1 MTAPKLS
8 EPLLEHLPRRRNA
21 DSELSIEY
29 SNECYCGNTINAGSV
44 NQPSS
49 DILVNGC
56 SMLCGGNVSE
66 YCGGPDRL
74 DMYQLDGSL
83 PLPTSTTSTPG
94 TSPTPTPGAPSV
106 VPSAGGFSYIGCY
119 TDSTANRALTGLT
132 NPVAGATLT
141 IELCAAACAQFTY
154 FGVEYSAE
162 CYCGDALLGGS
173 ALATGGNDPTQN
185 LCDMT
190 CDGNTSEYCGG
201 PNRLNTYQ
209 YNASLASA
217 SSAVPTVTN
226 SATLAVSSIASAS
239 STSSSTPAPTP
250 TGPITVQKGVGFSY
264 LGCYSDSVNSRA
276 LSGLINPG
284 VASQNDVEQCASECS
299 AFTYFGVEYGAECY
313 CGSAING
320 GSALVAGSTPDV
332 TGCNMVC
339 SGNATEYCGG
349 SNRINVYTY
358 VAVASSA
365 LPSSSIASSSVA
377 SSNIGTSSSI
387 TTSVISAA
395 SSASVISTASS
406 IAPTSTGP
414 VHVQTVG
421 NYVYQ
426 GCWNDTQQ
434 DSNTRTLSGFAYFN
448 TSGLTVELCAAQ
460 CTGYAW
466 MGVEYGQEW

>member
-1 MTAPKLS
+1 MLESLS
-8 EPLLEHLPRRRNA
+8 EERNA
-21 DSELSIEY
+21 DFRTSIEY

-44 NQPSS
+44 DQTSS

-66 YCGGPDRL
+66 YCGGPNRL
-74 DMYQLDGSL
+74 DMYELNGSL
-83 PLPTSTTSTPG
+83 PVPTSTTSIPG
-94 TSPTPTPGAPSV
+94 TSPTPTPGTPSV
-106 VPSAGGFSYIGCY
+106 VPFAGGYSYIGCY
-119 TDSTANRALTGLT
+119 TDSTANRALVGLA

-141 IELCAAACAQFTY
+141 VELCAAACAGFTY

-162 CYCGDALLGGS
+162 CYCGNALLGGS
-173 ALATGGNDPTQN
+173 ALATGGSDPTQN
-185 LCDMT
+185 MCDMT
-190 CDGNTSEYCGG
+190 CDGNTGEYCGG

-217 SSAVPTVTN
+217 SSAVPTATG
-226 SATLAVSSIASAS
+226 SATLTISTTASTSATTS
-239 STSSSTPAPTP
+239 STAVPTP
-250 TGPITVQKGVGFSY
+250 TGPTTVQKGVGFSY

-276 LSGLINPG
+276 LVGLSNPG
-284 VASQNDVEQCASECS
+284 VASQNDVEQCASECT

-313 CGSAING
+313 CGNAITG
-320 GSALVAGSTPDV
+320 GSALVAGNTPDM

-349 SNRINVYTY
+349 SNRINMYTY
-358 VAVASSA
+358 VAVTTSA
-365 LPSSSIASSSVA
+365 VP
-377 SSNIGTSSSI
+377 SSSI
-387 TTSVISAA
+387 TTSAIGASSFAGTSSHTATSSTSVVSSA
-395 SSASVISTASS
+395 SSA
-406 IAPTSTGP
+406 APTPTGP

-421 NYVYQ
+421 SYVYQ

-434 DSNTRTLSGFAYFN
+434 NSNTRTLSPGAYFN
-448 TSGLTVELCAAQ
+448 ATGMTVELCAAE